1 MKGNPRLVQLFQ
13 NASMQSAVLMLFIV
27 VMGSGQVLASDDKTS
42 TRDRFTE
49 VDREIQAV
57 KQEVLE
63 INREILLLEEQLLYP
78 HGQQLVVFVSLS
90 NDSPVN
96 VDSISLEL
104 DGQVVS
110 RHVYTPS
117 EEASLHKGG
126 IHRLYFG
133 RLGDGA
139 HAVDVS
145 LSGMGMDGQK
155 FLRRQSAEIIKG
167 AGRKVMELNIA
178 AGDNGTEPQFSI
190 NEW

>member
-1 MKGNPRLVQLFQ
+1 
-13 NASMQSAVLMLFIV
+13 MQSAVLMSFII
-27 VMGSGQVLASDDKTS
+27 MTGNGLALASDDKPS

-96 VDSISLEL
+96 VNSISLEL

-139 HAVDVS
+139 HAVDIS
-145 LSGMGMDGQK
+145 LSGMGTDGQQ
-155 FLRRQSAEIIKG
+155 FLRQQSVKIIKG

>member
-1 MKGNPRLVQLFQ
+1 MKGSPRLVQLFQ
-13 NASMQSAVLMLFIV
+13 NASMQSAVLMLFIA
-27 VMGSGQVLASDDKTS
+27 MTDNGLVLASDDKPS
-42 TRDRFTE
+42 TRNRFTE

-78 HGQQLVVFVSLS
+78 RGQQLVVFVSLS

-96 VDSISLEL
+96 VNSISLEL

-110 RHVYTPS
+110 RHVYTPR

-126 IHRLYFG
+126 IHRLYVG
-133 RLGDGA
+133 KLREGA
-139 HAVDVS
+139 HAVDVF
-145 LSGMGMDGQK
+145 LSGMGKDGQQ
-155 FLRRQSAEIIKG
+155 LIRRQSAKIIKG
-167 AGRKVMELNIA
+167 SGRKVMELNIA

-190 NEW
+190 QEW